1 MVNPLRTLV
10 PFVLIASPLA
20 AQMNRPFVEFG
31 AGTLAPD
38 DPFVVTLALRATAG
52 WVLGGQNATT
62 VEYSRQSAPK
72 GHSGNDLGKYA
83 RSFLGIAWQ
92 HAFHDVFSDPEPETL
107 QYLVRLSGGT
117 ILRGTFPEAVED
129 QKLRNAPFVGL
140 GLVIQYP
147 LSSRVAAVGSVED
160 AIGFLPAETV
170 QSYCSDQTG
179 YTLCYPQGGP
189 DYYTIDLPNKTQH
202 NIGVVLTMQFRL

>member
-1 MVNPLRTLV
+1 LVKTLTTLV
-10 PFVLIASPLA
+10 GCILLVPRLG
-20 AQMNRPFVEFG
+20 AQANRPFVEVG
-31 AGTLAPD
+31 AGTLAPN
-38 DPFVVTLALRATAG
+38 DPFVVTLALRASAG
-52 WVLGGQNATT
+52 WVLGGQNAVTIDYT
-62 VEYSRQSAPK
+62 RQSAPK

-92 HAFHDVFSDPEPETL
+92 HALHDVFSDPEPETL

-117 ILRGTFPEAVED
+117 ILRGTFPEAVKD

-202 NIGVVLTMQFRL
+202 NLGVVLTMQFRL